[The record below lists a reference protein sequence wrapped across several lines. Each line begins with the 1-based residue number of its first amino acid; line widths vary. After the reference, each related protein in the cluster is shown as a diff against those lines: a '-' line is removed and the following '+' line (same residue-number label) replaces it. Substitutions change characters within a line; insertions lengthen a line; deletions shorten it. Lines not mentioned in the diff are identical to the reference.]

1 MTRILSLGV
10 ALMLTLTLDALA
22 AEPPKY
28 EPVPAKLFQTRG
40 GLGNVLTK
48 LQAGKE
54 VRIAYFGGSITAANG
69 WRPKTTKWFQDTF
82 PGAKVVE
89 IHAAIGGT
97 GSDLGVYRYE
107 QDVLRHKPDL
117 VFVEFSVNDGG
128 ADPLNIWR
136 AMEGIV
142 RKTWQADPSTDLC
155 FVYTFRVGYEKDLL
169 KGMCPQAAGADEI
182 LAEYYGIPSINMALR
197 TVQLAEEGKLIYV
210 PPKDAAGTVQ
220 PTPEGVMLFST
231 DGVHPLDAPHQMY
244 TDVIADAIQ
253 QMQPVSKPGAHELKA
268 PMVTDNWEAARM
280 VFLEPWMLSPGW
292 TRLDPTKGM
301 GASFAKYMPQMW
313 EALKPGDK
321 IQFRFKGT
329 AAKLYD
335 ILGPDGGQAVVT
347 VDAKTSDPRPRF
359 DSYCTYHRIATLGIA
374 SGLEDKVHEVT
385 VEIHPE
391 QPNREIVTD
400 KEKTKPGYDP
410 RKYDGTAMRVG
421 AILLLGDIVAP

>member
-10 ALMLTLTLDALA
+10 ALMLTLTLNTLA

-40 GLGNVLTK
+40 GLGNVLAK

-82 PGAKVVE
+82 PGAKAVE
-89 IHAAIGGT
+89 INAAIGGT

-210 PPKDAAGTVQ
+210 PPKEAAGTVQ

-244 TDVIADAIQ
+244 TDVIADALR
-253 QMQPVSKPGAHELKA
+253 QMQPAPKPGAHELKA
-268 PMVTDNWEAARM
+268 PMVADNWETAKM

-313 EALKPGDK
+313 EALRPGDK
-321 IQFRFKGT
+321 IQFRFRGT
-329 AAKLYD
+329 GAKLYD

-347 VDAKTSDPRPRF
+347 VDGKASDP
-359 DSYCTYHRIATLGIA
+359 
-374 SGLEDKVHEVT
+374 
-385 VEIHPE
+385 
-391 QPNREIVTD
+391 
-400 KEKTKPGYDP
+400 
-410 RKYDGTAMRVG
+410 
-421 AILLLGDIVAP
+421 